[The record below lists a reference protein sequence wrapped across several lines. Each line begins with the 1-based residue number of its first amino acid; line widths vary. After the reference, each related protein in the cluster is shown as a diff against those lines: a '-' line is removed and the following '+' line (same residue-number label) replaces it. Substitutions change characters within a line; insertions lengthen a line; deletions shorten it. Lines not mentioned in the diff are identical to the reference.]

1 MRFFLFV
8 SFLFFS
14 AIFADA
20 PSSIDGIKLKK
31 IEDFLSSMISLEAD
45 IKMDIDSGNKQV
57 PAERHEGK
65 IWLDRGNGLL
75 RINYGKSFMVA
86 KKGTLVVRQENER
99 PQEYMTDDTPAG
111 ILLCPKIDFKSKGI
125 VVKSLTSIK
134 DLWQL
139 SLNYESPVGYVP
151 VVLYFRPNP
160 VMVLM
165 GWTIQNPDG
174 SVTNV
179 YLNPDKTHMA
189 IKIDPSVFNMD

>member
-65 IWLDRGNGLL
+65 IWLDRGNGL
-75 RINYGKSFMVA
+75 FV
-86 KKGTLVVRQENER
+86 
-99 PQEYMTDDTPAG
+99 
-111 ILLCPKIDFKSKGI
+111 
-125 VVKSLTSIK
+125 LTTEK
-134 DLWQL
+134 ALWWQK
-139 SLNYESPVGYVP
+139 
-151 VVLYFRPNP
+151 R
-160 VMVLM
+160 
-165 GWTIQNPDG
+165 
-174 SVTNV
+174 
-179 YLNPDKTHMA
+179 A
-189 IKIDPSVFNMD
+189 R